1 MYTPCKGIAEG
12 VVETM
17 DGHSRVLVKLAPH
30 PVDIVMPTP
39 LARTHVY
46 GGGTGVGADA
56 YAPRLPVP
64 MLESGQLSWAQYEAV
79 QLAGARHAQIL
90 PGGERRGFF
99 IGDGTGLGKG
109 REIGGIIIDNRNR
122 GVRRALWL
130 SCSRQLYVD
139 AQRDMLDLFAGDVAV
154 YELGGAATRSLNSRS
169 SDGSLQEQIKKQAPR
184 RGGAG
189 SDGDGV
195 IFATY
200 SLLAQRKTGSSYI
213 TKLVNWLGGSGAA
226 DDQGVLIFD
235 ECHKAKNLV
244 PASEC
249 SRPTKTGLAVARLQ
263 AELPQAKVVS
273 LKSRQ
278 SE

>member
-1 MYTPCKGIAEG
+1 
-12 VVETM
+12 M

-154 YELGGAATRSLNSRS
+154 YELGGAATRSLNWRRILCPPRSARARRRRALRWRDCRLSCRRRRS
-169 SDGSLQEQIKKQAPR
+169 SLSRVDNQNEQKLKH
-184 RGGAG
+184 
-189 SDGDGV
+189 
-195 IFATY
+195 T
-200 SLLAQRKTGSSYI
+200 LADER
-213 TKLVNWLGGSGAA
+213 AA
-226 DDQGVLIFD
+226 
-235 ECHKAKNLV
+235 
-244 PASEC
+244 
-249 SRPTKTGLAVARLQ
+249 RY
-263 AELPQAKVVS
+263 
-273 LKSRQ
+273 
-278 SE
+278 